1 MELVTGTAT
10 VSDLD
15 SFVTDLDRI
24 GEDCDCAVQAFDPR
38 YVAGPD
44 HLRRAVEFADR
55 AFERDE
61 NVARER
67 PVEILLYAAGRRQI
81 DRAVRMGVDEGAGPV
96 VVVVAADAEDPHRS
110 EAEHSAA
117 NAVREL
123 ASIEPGEVEFGDPTT
138 LRDFFEIRQAELD
151 ATGATVENL
160 VLERVALL
168 EVEK

>member
-15 SFVTDLDRI
+15 SFVTELDRI
-24 GEDCDCAVQAFDPR
+24 GGGFDCAVQAFDPR

-55 AFERDE
+55 AFERGE
-61 NVARER
+61 NVARDR

-81 DRAVRMGVDEGAGPV
+81 DRAVEMGIDEGEGPV
-96 VVVVAADAEDPHRS
+96 VVVVAADPDDPGRSGAER
-110 EAEHSAA
+110 SAA
-117 NAVREL
+117 AAVREL
-123 ASIEPGEVEFGDPTT
+123 DAIGPGDVEFGDPAR
-138 LRDFFEIRQAELD
+138 LRDFFEIRQPELD
-151 ATGATVENL
+151 ATGAAIGDL